1 MTSIKYLF
9 SFLILCMQIDS
20 FAQDKI
26 ILNNKKVID
35 GKILEVGLNEIK
47 YKPSD
52 NLEGPEYS
60 IAKKEV
66 QLILFSNGKKEI
78 IKTTNNRKTFLD
90 SSFTKYRNS
99 ITTDLFSPIYND
111 FSVAYERRLKNK
123 DIGLKIPLFISVNK
137 DDYFRRRYYD
147 YEYYNYIPDE
157 INYSDSTYSRYHSNF
172 NNLKNIGFR
181 SGLQSKFYLS
191 DLKKVNWFISP
202 ELIFGFKTE
211 EFENTNTVEK
221 YKILSFDSIVYDDYT
236 IVNPNIDFN
245 NILSSSIYKE
255 NQTKTNQFNIGLLL
269 STGFEYRPLPRLSLG
284 AEFGMGYNNVF
295 ERRTTT
301 NDLSEVE
308 NKSKDFNKYFIWRT
322 AFNLGFHF

>member
-1 MTSIKYLF
+1 MKKILTI
-9 SFLILCMQIDS
+9 LILAIQ
-20 FAQDKI
+20 FYTFGQDKI

-60 IAKKEV
+60 IAKKEI
-66 QLILFSNGKKEI
+66 QLILFSNGKEEI
-78 IKTTNNRKTFLD
+78 IKNTKNRKEFLD
-90 SSFTKYRNS
+90 SSFIKYRNS

-111 FSVAYERRLKNK
+111 FSLAYERRLTNKN
-123 DIGLKIPLFISVNK
+123 IGLKIPLFISVNK
-137 DDYFRRRYYD
+137 DIYFRNRYYD
-147 YEYYNYIPDE
+147 YNYNYIPDE
-157 INYSDSTYSRYHSNF
+157 INYLDSTYSRYNNKF

-181 SGLQSKFYLS
+181 SGLQSKFYFS
-191 DLKKVNWFISP
+191 DLKRVNWFISP

-211 EFENTNTVEK
+211 ENENTNIVEK

-245 NILSSSIYKE
+245 NILSSSIFSE
-255 NQTKTNQFNIGLLL
+255 NHTKINQFNIGLLL

-284 AEFGMGYNNVF
+284 GEFGMGYNNVF
-295 ERRTTT
+295 EKRIYT
-301 NDLSEVE
+301 NKEMQKEYKD
-308 NKSKDFNKYFIWRT
+308 KDFDKYFIWRT
-322 AFNLGFHF
+322 AFNIGFHF

>member
-1 MTSIKYLF
+1 MKKILTILF
-9 SFLILCMQIDS
+9 LAIQFYT
-20 FAQDKI
+20 FGQDKI

-66 QLILFSNGKKEI
+66 QLILFSNGKEEI
-78 IKTTNNRKTFLD
+78 IKNTKNRKEFLD
-90 SSFTKYRNS
+90 SSFIKYRNS

-111 FSVAYERRLKNK
+111 FSLAYERRLTNKN
-123 DIGLKIPLFISVNK
+123 IGLKIPLFISVNK
-137 DDYFRRRYYD
+137 DIYFRNRYYD
-147 YEYYNYIPDE
+147 YNYNYIPDE
-157 INYSDSTYSRYHSNF
+157 INYSDSTYSRYNNQF

-181 SGLQSKFYLS
+181 SGLQSKFYFS
-191 DLKKVNWFISP
+191 DLKRVNWFISP

-211 EFENTNTVEK
+211 ENENTNIVEK
-221 YKILSFDSIVYDDYT
+221 YKIISFDTLVYDDYT

-245 NILSSSIYKE
+245 NILSSSIFSE
-255 NQTKTNQFNIGLLL
+255 NHTKINQFNIGLLL

-284 AEFGMGYNNVF
+284 GEFGMGYNNVF
-295 ERRTTT
+295 EKRIYT
-301 NDLSEVE
+301 NKEMQKEYKD
-308 NKSKDFNKYFIWRT
+308 KDFDKYFIWRT
-322 AFNLGFHF
+322 AFNIGFHF

>member
-1 MTSIKYLF
+1 MKKILTILF
-9 SFLILCMQIDS
+9 LAIQFYT
-20 FAQDKI
+20 FGQDKI

-66 QLILFSNGKKEI
+66 QLILFSNGKEEI
-78 IKTTNNRKTFLD
+78 IKNTKNRKEFLD
-90 SSFTKYRNS
+90 SSFIKYRNS

-111 FSVAYERRLKNK
+111 FSLAYERRLTNKN
-123 DIGLKIPLFISVNK
+123 IGLKIPLFISVNK
-137 DDYFRRRYYD
+137 DIYFRNRYYD
-147 YEYYNYIPDE
+147 YNYNYIPDE
-157 INYSDSTYSRYHSNF
+157 INYSDSTFSRYNNQF

-181 SGLQSKFYLS
+181 SGLQSKFYFS
-191 DLKKVNWFISP
+191 DLKRVNWFISP

-211 EFENTNTVEK
+211 ENENTNIVEK
-221 YKILSFDSIVYDDYT
+221 YKIISFDTLVYEDYT

-245 NILSSSIYKE
+245 NILSSSIFSE
-255 NQTKTNQFNIGLLL
+255 NHTKINQFNIGLLL

-284 AEFGMGYNNVF
+284 GEFGMGYNNVF
-295 ERRTTT
+295 EKRIYT
-301 NDLSEVE
+301 NKEMQKEYKD
-308 NKSKDFNKYFIWRT
+308 KDFDKYFIWRT
-322 AFNLGFHF
+322 AFNIGFHF

>member
-1 MTSIKYLF
+1 MKKILTI
-9 SFLILCMQIDS
+9 LILAIQ
-20 FAQDKI
+20 FYTFGQDKI

-66 QLILFSNGKKEI
+66 QLILFSNGKEEI
-78 IKTTNNRKTFLD
+78 IKNTKNRKEYLD
-90 SSFTKYRNS
+90 SSFIKYRNS

-111 FSVAYERRLKNK
+111 FSLAYERRLTNKN
-123 DIGLKIPLFISVNK
+123 IGLKIPLFISVNK
-137 DDYFRRRYYD
+137 DIYFRNRYYD
-147 YEYYNYIPDE
+147 YNYNYIPDE
-157 INYSDSTYSRYHSNF
+157 INYLDSTYSRYNNKF

-181 SGLQSKFYLS
+181 SGLQSKFYFS
-191 DLKKVNWFISP
+191 DLKRVNWFISP

-211 EFENTNTVEK
+211 ENKNTNIVEK
-221 YKILSFDSIVYDDYT
+221 YKIISFDTLVYEDYT

-245 NILSSSIYKE
+245 NILSSSIFSE
-255 NQTKTNQFNIGLLL
+255 NHTKINQFNIGLLL

-284 AEFGMGYNNVF
+284 GEFGMGYNNVF
-295 ERRTTT
+295 EKRIYT
-301 NDLSEVE
+301 NKEMQKEYKD
-308 NKSKDFNKYFIWRT
+308 KDFDKYFIWRT
-322 AFNLGFHF
+322 AFNIGFHF

>member
-1 MTSIKYLF
+1 MKKILTI
-9 SFLILCMQIDS
+9 LILAIQ
-20 FAQDKI
+20 FYTFGQDKI

-60 IAKKEV
+60 IAKKEI
-66 QLILFSNGKKEI
+66 QLILFSNGKEEI
-78 IKTTNNRKTFLD
+78 IKNTKNRKEYLD
-90 SSFTKYRNS
+90 SSFIKYRNS

-111 FSVAYERRLKNK
+111 FSLAYERRLTNKN
-123 DIGLKIPLFISVNK
+123 IGLKIPLFISVNK
-137 DDYFRRRYYD
+137 DIYFRNRYYD
-147 YEYYNYIPDE
+147 YNYNYIPDE
-157 INYSDSTYSRYHSNF
+157 INYLDSTYSRYNNKF

-181 SGLQSKFYLS
+181 SGLQSKFYFS
-191 DLKKVNWFISP
+191 DLKRVNWFISP

-211 EFENTNTVEK
+211 ENENTNIVEK

-245 NILSSSIYKE
+245 NILSSSIFSE
-255 NQTKTNQFNIGLLL
+255 NHTKINQFNIGLLL

-284 AEFGMGYNNVF
+284 GEFGMGYNNVF
-295 ERRTTT
+295 EKRIYT
-301 NDLSEVE
+301 NKEMQKEYKD
-308 NKSKDFNKYFIWRT
+308 KDFDKYFIWRT
-322 AFNLGFHF
+322 AFNIGFHF

>member
-1 MTSIKYLF
+1 MKKILTILF
-9 SFLILCMQIDS
+9 LAIQFYT
-20 FAQDKI
+20 FGQDKI

-66 QLILFSNGKKEI
+66 QLILFSNGKEEI
-78 IKTTNNRKTFLD
+78 IKNTKNRKEFLD
-90 SSFTKYRNS
+90 SSFIKYRNS

-111 FSVAYERRLKNK
+111 FSLAYERRLTNKN
-123 DIGLKIPLFISVNK
+123 IGLKIPLFISVNK
-137 DDYFRRRYYD
+137 DIYFRNRYYD
-147 YEYYNYIPDE
+147 YNYNYIPDE
-157 INYSDSTYSRYHSNF
+157 INYSDSTYSRYNNQF

-181 SGLQSKFYLS
+181 SGLQSKFYFS
-191 DLKKVNWFISP
+191 DLKRVNWFISP

-211 EFENTNTVEK
+211 ENKNTNIVEK
-221 YKILSFDSIVYDDYT
+221 YKIISFDTLVYEDYT

-245 NILSSSIYKE
+245 NILSSSIFSE
-255 NQTKTNQFNIGLLL
+255 NHTKINQFNIGLLL

-284 AEFGMGYNNVF
+284 GEFGMGYNNVF
-295 ERRTTT
+295 EKRIYT
-301 NDLSEVE
+301 NKEIQKEYKD
-308 NKSKDFNKYFIWRT
+308 KDFDKYFIWRT
-322 AFNLGFHF
+322 AFNIGFHF

>member
-1 MTSIKYLF
+1 MKKILTI
-9 SFLILCMQIDS
+9 LILAIQ
-20 FAQDKI
+20 FYTFGQDKI

-66 QLILFSNGKKEI
+66 QLILFSNGKEEI
-78 IKTTNNRKTFLD
+78 IKNTKNRKEFLD
-90 SSFTKYRNS
+90 SSFIKYRNS

-111 FSVAYERRLKNK
+111 FSLAYERRLTNKN
-123 DIGLKIPLFISVNK
+123 IGLKIPLFISVNK
-137 DDYFRRRYYD
+137 DIYFRNRYYD
-147 YEYYNYIPDE
+147 YNYNYIPDE
-157 INYSDSTYSRYHSNF
+157 INYSDSTYSRYNNQF

-181 SGLQSKFYLS
+181 SGLQSKFYFS
-191 DLKKVNWFISP
+191 DLKRVNWFISP

-211 EFENTNTVEK
+211 ENKNTNIVEK

-245 NILSSSIYKE
+245 NILSSSIFSE
-255 NQTKTNQFNIGLLL
+255 NHTKINQFNIGLLL

-284 AEFGMGYNNVF
+284 GEFGMGYNNVF
-295 ERRTTT
+295 EKRIYT
-301 NDLSEVE
+301 NKEMQKEYKD
-308 NKSKDFNKYFIWRT
+308 KDFDKYFIWRT
-322 AFNLGFHF
+322 AFNIGFHF

>member
-1 MTSIKYLF
+1 MKKILTILF
-9 SFLILCMQIDS
+9 LAIQFYT
-20 FAQDKI
+20 FGQDKI

-66 QLILFSNGKKEI
+66 QLILFSNGKEEI
-78 IKTTNNRKTFLD
+78 IKNTKNRKEFLD
-90 SSFTKYRNS
+90 SSFIKYRNS

-111 FSVAYERRLKNK
+111 FSLAYERRLTNKN
-123 DIGLKIPLFISVNK
+123 IGLKIPLFISVNK
-137 DDYFRRRYYD
+137 DIYFRNRYYD
-147 YEYYNYIPDE
+147 YNYNYIPDE
-157 INYSDSTYSRYHSNF
+157 INYSDSTYSRYNNQF

-181 SGLQSKFYLS
+181 SGLQSKFYFS
-191 DLKKVNWFISP
+191 DLKRVNWFISP

-211 EFENTNTVEK
+211 ENKNTNIVEK

-245 NILSSSIYKE
+245 NILSSSIFSE
-255 NQTKTNQFNIGLLL
+255 NHTKINQFNIGLLL

-284 AEFGMGYNNVF
+284 GEFGMGYNNVF
-295 ERRTTT
+295 EKRIYT
-301 NDLSEVE
+301 NKEIQKEYKD
-308 NKSKDFNKYFIWRT
+308 KDFDKYFIWRT
-322 AFNLGFHF
+322 AFNIGFHF

>member
-1 MTSIKYLF
+1 MKKILTILF
-9 SFLILCMQIDS
+9 LAIQFYT
-20 FAQDKI
+20 FGQDKI

-66 QLILFSNGKKEI
+66 QLILFSNGKEEI
-78 IKTTNNRKTFLD
+78 IKNTKNRKEYLD
-90 SSFTKYRNS
+90 SSFIKYRNS

-111 FSVAYERRLKNK
+111 FSLAYERRLTNKN
-123 DIGLKIPLFISVNK
+123 IGLKIPLFISVNK
-137 DDYFRRRYYD
+137 DIYFRNRYYD
-147 YEYYNYIPDE
+147 YNYNYIPDE
-157 INYSDSTYSRYHSNF
+157 INYSDSTYLRYNNQF

-181 SGLQSKFYLS
+181 SGLQSKFYFS
-191 DLKKVNWFISP
+191 DLKRVNWFISP

-211 EFENTNTVEK
+211 ENENTNIVEK
-221 YKILSFDSIVYDDYT
+221 YKIISFDTLVYEDYT

-245 NILSSSIYKE
+245 NILSSSIFSE
-255 NQTKTNQFNIGLLL
+255 NHTKINQFNIGLLL

-284 AEFGMGYNNVF
+284 GEFGMGYNNVF
-295 ERRTTT
+295 EKRIYT
-301 NDLSEVE
+301 NKEMQKEYKD
-308 NKSKDFNKYFIWRT
+308 KDFDKYFIWRT
-322 AFNLGFHF
+322 AFNIGFHF

>member
-1 MTSIKYLF
+1 MKIILTILF
-9 SFLILCMQIDS
+9 LAIQFYT
-20 FAQDKI
+20 FGQDKI

-66 QLILFSNGKKEI
+66 QLILFSNGKEEI
-78 IKTTNNRKTFLD
+78 IKNTKNRKEFLD
-90 SSFTKYRNS
+90 SSFIKYRNS

-111 FSVAYERRLKNK
+111 FSLAYERRLTNKN
-123 DIGLKIPLFISVNK
+123 IGLKIPLFISVNK
-137 DDYFRRRYYD
+137 DIYFRNRYYD
-147 YEYYNYIPDE
+147 YNYNYIPDE
-157 INYSDSTYSRYHSNF
+157 INYSDSTYSRYNNQF

-181 SGLQSKFYLS
+181 SGLQSKFYFS
-191 DLKKVNWFISP
+191 DLKRVNWFISP

-211 EFENTNTVEK
+211 ENKNTNIVEK
-221 YKILSFDSIVYDDYT
+221 YKIISFDTLVYEDYT

-245 NILSSSIYKE
+245 NILSSSIFSE
-255 NQTKTNQFNIGLLL
+255 NHTKINQFNIGLLL

-284 AEFGMGYNNVF
+284 GEFGMGYNNVF
-295 ERRTTT
+295 EKRIYT
-301 NDLSEVE
+301 NKEMQKEYKD
-308 NKSKDFNKYFIWRT
+308 KDFDKYFIWRT
-322 AFNLGFHF
+322 AFNIGFHF

>member
-1 MTSIKYLF
+1 MKKILTILF
-9 SFLILCMQIDS
+9 LAIQFYT
-20 FAQDKI
+20 FGQDKI

-66 QLILFSNGKKEI
+66 QLILFSNGKEEI
-78 IKTTNNRKTFLD
+78 IKNTKNRKEFLD
-90 SSFTKYRNS
+90 SSFIKYRNS

-111 FSVAYERRLKNK
+111 FSLAYERRLTNKN
-123 DIGLKIPLFISVNK
+123 IGLKIPLFISVNK
-137 DDYFRRRYYD
+137 DIYFRNRYYD
-147 YEYYNYIPDE
+147 YNYNYIPDE
-157 INYSDSTYSRYHSNF
+157 INYLDSTYSRYNNKF

-181 SGLQSKFYLS
+181 SGLQSKFYFS
-191 DLKKVNWFISP
+191 DLKRVNWFISP

-211 EFENTNTVEK
+211 ENENTNIVEK
-221 YKILSFDSIVYDDYT
+221 YKIISFDTLVYEDYT

-245 NILSSSIYKE
+245 NILSSSIFSE
-255 NQTKTNQFNIGLLL
+255 NHTKINQFNIGLLL

-284 AEFGMGYNNVF
+284 GEFGMGYNNVF
-295 ERRTTT
+295 EKRIYT
-301 NDLSEVE
+301 NKEMQKEYKD
-308 NKSKDFNKYFIWRT
+308 KDFDKYFIWRT
-322 AFNLGFHF
+322 AFNIGFHF

>member
-1 MTSIKYLF
+1 MKKILTI
-9 SFLILCMQIDS
+9 LILAIQ
-20 FAQDKI
+20 FYTFGQDKI

-66 QLILFSNGKKEI
+66 QLILFSNGKEEI
-78 IKTTNNRKTFLD
+78 IKNTKNRKEYLD
-90 SSFTKYRNS
+90 SSFIKYRNS

-111 FSVAYERRLKNK
+111 FSLAYERRLTNKN
-123 DIGLKIPLFISVNK
+123 IGLKIPLFISVNK
-137 DDYFRRRYYD
+137 DIYFRNRYYD
-147 YEYYNYIPDE
+147 YNYNYIPDE
-157 INYSDSTYSRYHSNF
+157 INYLDSTYSRYNNKF

-181 SGLQSKFYLS
+181 SGLQSKFYFS
-191 DLKKVNWFISP
+191 DLKRVNWFISP

-211 EFENTNTVEK
+211 ENENTNIVEK
-221 YKILSFDSIVYDDYT
+221 YKIISFDTLVYEDYT

-245 NILSSSIYKE
+245 NILSSSIFSE
-255 NQTKTNQFNIGLLL
+255 NHTKINQFNIGLLL

-284 AEFGMGYNNVF
+284 GEFGMGYNNVF
-295 ERRTTT
+295 EKRIYT
-301 NDLSEVE
+301 NKEMQKEYKD
-308 NKSKDFNKYFIWRT
+308 KDFDKYFIWRT
-322 AFNLGFHF
+322 AFNIGFHF

>member
-1 MTSIKYLF
+1 MKKILTILF
-9 SFLILCMQIDS
+9 LAIQFYT
-20 FAQDKI
+20 FGQDKI

-52 NLEGPEYS
+52 NLDGPEYS

-66 QLILFSNGKKEI
+66 QLILFSNGKEEI
-78 IKTTNNRKTFLD
+78 IKNTKNRKEFLD
-90 SSFTKYRNS
+90 SSFIKYRNS

-111 FSVAYERRLKNK
+111 FSLAYERRLTNKN
-123 DIGLKIPLFISVNK
+123 IGLKIPLFISVNK
-137 DDYFRRRYYD
+137 DIYFRNRYYD
-147 YEYYNYIPDE
+147 YNYNYIPDE
-157 INYSDSTYSRYHSNF
+157 INYSDSTYLRYNNQF

-181 SGLQSKFYLS
+181 SGLQSKFYFS
-191 DLKKVNWFISP
+191 DLKRVNWFISP

-211 EFENTNTVEK
+211 ENKNTNIVEK

-245 NILSSSIYKE
+245 NILSSSIFSE
-255 NQTKTNQFNIGLLL
+255 NHTKINQFNIGLLL

-284 AEFGMGYNNVF
+284 GEFGMGYNNVF
-295 ERRTTT
+295 EKRIYT
-301 NDLSEVE
+301 NKEMQKEYKD
-308 NKSKDFNKYFIWRT
+308 KDFDKYFIWRT
-322 AFNLGFHF
+322 AFNIGFHF

>member
-1 MTSIKYLF
+1 MKKILTILF
-9 SFLILCMQIDS
+9 LAIQFYT
-20 FAQDKI
+20 FGQDKI

-66 QLILFSNGKKEI
+66 QLILFSNGKEEI
-78 IKTTNNRKTFLD
+78 IKNTKNRKEFLD
-90 SSFTKYRNS
+90 SSFIKYRNS

-111 FSVAYERRLKNK
+111 FSLAYERRLTNKN
-123 DIGLKIPLFISVNK
+123 IGLKIPLFISVNK
-137 DDYFRRRYYD
+137 DIYFRNRYYD
-147 YEYYNYIPDE
+147 YNYNYIPDE
-157 INYSDSTYSRYHSNF
+157 INYSDSTYSRYNNQF

-181 SGLQSKFYLS
+181 SGLQSKFYFS
-191 DLKKVNWFISP
+191 DLKRVNWFISP

-211 EFENTNTVEK
+211 ENENTNIVEK
-221 YKILSFDSIVYDDYT
+221 YKIISFDTLVYEDYT

-245 NILSSSIYKE
+245 NILSSSIFSE
-255 NQTKTNQFNIGLLL
+255 NHTKINQFNIGLLL

-284 AEFGMGYNNVF
+284 GEFGMGYNNVF
-295 ERRTTT
+295 EKRIYT
-301 NDLSEVE
+301 NKEMQKEYKD
-308 NKSKDFNKYFIWRT
+308 KDFDKYFIWRT
-322 AFNLGFHF
+322 AFNIGFHF

>member
-1 MTSIKYLF
+1 MKKILTI
-9 SFLILCMQIDS
+9 LILAIQ
-20 FAQDKI
+20 FYTFGQDKI

-66 QLILFSNGKKEI
+66 QLILFSNGKEEI
-78 IKTTNNRKTFLD
+78 IKNTKNRKEYLD
-90 SSFTKYRNS
+90 SSYIKYRNS

-111 FSVAYERRLKNK
+111 FSLAYERRLTNKN
-123 DIGLKIPLFISVNK
+123 IGLKIPLFISVNK
-137 DDYFRRRYYD
+137 DIYFRNRYYD
-147 YEYYNYIPDE
+147 YNYNYIPDE
-157 INYSDSTYSRYHSNF
+157 INYLDSTYSRYNNKF

-181 SGLQSKFYLS
+181 SGLQSKFYFS
-191 DLKKVNWFISP
+191 DLKRVNWFISP

-211 EFENTNTVEK
+211 ENKNTNIVEK

-245 NILSSSIYKE
+245 NILSSSIFSE
-255 NQTKTNQFNIGLLL
+255 NHTKINQFNIGLLL

-284 AEFGMGYNNVF
+284 GEFGMGYNNVF
-295 ERRTTT
+295 EKRIYT
-301 NDLSEVE
+301 NKEMQKEYKD
-308 NKSKDFNKYFIWRT
+308 KDFDKYFIWRT
-322 AFNLGFHF
+322 AFNIGFHF

>member
-1 MTSIKYLF
+1 MKKILTI
-9 SFLILCMQIDS
+9 LILAIQ
-20 FAQDKI
+20 FYTFGQDKI

-66 QLILFSNGKKEI
+66 QLILFSNGKEEI
-78 IKTTNNRKTFLD
+78 IKNTKNRKEYLD
-90 SSFTKYRNS
+90 SSFIKYRNS

-111 FSVAYERRLKNK
+111 FSLAYERRLTNKN
-123 DIGLKIPLFISVNK
+123 IGLKIPLFISVNK
-137 DDYFRRRYYD
+137 DIYFRNRYYD
-147 YEYYNYIPDE
+147 YNYNYIPDE
-157 INYSDSTYSRYHSNF
+157 INYLDSTYSRYNNKF

-181 SGLQSKFYLS
+181 SGLQSKFYFS
-191 DLKKVNWFISP
+191 DLKRVNWFISP

-211 EFENTNTVEK
+211 ENENTNIVEK

-245 NILSSSIYKE
+245 NILSSSIFSE
-255 NQTKTNQFNIGLLL
+255 NHTKINQFNIGLLL

-284 AEFGMGYNNVF
+284 GEFGMGYNNVF
-295 ERRTTT
+295 EKRIYT
-301 NDLSEVE
+301 NKEMQKEYKD
-308 NKSKDFNKYFIWRT
+308 KDFDKYFIWRT
-322 AFNLGFHF
+322 AFNIGFHF

>member
-1 MTSIKYLF
+1 MKKILTI
-9 SFLILCMQIDS
+9 LILAIQ
-20 FAQDKI
+20 FYTFGQDKI

-66 QLILFSNGKKEI
+66 QLILFSNGKEEI
-78 IKTTNNRKTFLD
+78 IKNTKNRKEFLD
-90 SSFTKYRNS
+90 SSFIKYRNS

-111 FSVAYERRLKNK
+111 FSLAYERRLTNKN
-123 DIGLKIPLFISVNK
+123 IGLKIPLFISVNK
-137 DDYFRRRYYD
+137 DIYFRNRYYD
-147 YEYYNYIPDE
+147 YNYNYIPDE
-157 INYSDSTYSRYHSNF
+157 INYLDSTYSRYNNKF

-181 SGLQSKFYLS
+181 SGLQSKFYFS
-191 DLKKVNWFISP
+191 DLKRVNWFISP

-211 EFENTNTVEK
+211 ENENTNIVEK
-221 YKILSFDSIVYDDYT
+221 YKIISFDTLVYEDYT

-245 NILSSSIYKE
+245 NILSSSIFSE
-255 NQTKTNQFNIGLLL
+255 NHTKINQFNIGLLL

-284 AEFGMGYNNVF
+284 GEFGMGYNNVF
-295 ERRTTT
+295 EKRIYT
-301 NDLSEVE
+301 NKEMQKEYKD
-308 NKSKDFNKYFIWRT
+308 KDFDKYFIWRT
-322 AFNLGFHF
+322 AFNIGFHF

>member
-1 MTSIKYLF
+1 MKKILTILF
-9 SFLILCMQIDS
+9 LAIQFYT
-20 FAQDKI
+20 FGQDKI

-66 QLILFSNGKKEI
+66 QLILFSNGKEEI
-78 IKTTNNRKTFLD
+78 IKNTKNRKEFLD
-90 SSFTKYRNS
+90 SSFIKYRNS

-111 FSVAYERRLKNK
+111 FSLAYERRLTNKN
-123 DIGLKIPLFISVNK
+123 IGLKIPLFISVNK
-137 DDYFRRRYYD
+137 DIYFRNRYYD
-147 YEYYNYIPDE
+147 YNYNYIPDE
-157 INYSDSTYSRYHSNF
+157 INYSDSTYSRYNNKF

-181 SGLQSKFYLS
+181 SGLQSKFYFS
-191 DLKKVNWFISP
+191 DLKRVNWFISP

-211 EFENTNTVEK
+211 ENENTNIVEK
-221 YKILSFDSIVYDDYT
+221 YKIISFDTLVYEDYT

-245 NILSSSIYKE
+245 NILSSSIFSE
-255 NQTKTNQFNIGLLL
+255 NHTKINQFNIGLLL

-284 AEFGMGYNNVF
+284 GEFGMGYNNVF
-295 ERRTTT
+295 EKRIYT
-301 NDLSEVE
+301 NKEMQKEYKD
-308 NKSKDFNKYFIWRT
+308 KDFDKYFIWRT
-322 AFNLGFHF
+322 AFNIGFHF

>member
-1 MTSIKYLF
+1 MKKILTI
-9 SFLILCMQIDS
+9 LILAIQ
-20 FAQDKI
+20 FYTFGQDKI

-66 QLILFSNGKKEI
+66 QLILFSNGKEEI
-78 IKTTNNRKTFLD
+78 IKNTKNRKEYLD
-90 SSFTKYRNS
+90 SSYIKYRNS

-111 FSVAYERRLKNK
+111 FSLAYERRLTNKN
-123 DIGLKIPLFISVNK
+123 IGLKIPLFISVNK
-137 DDYFRRRYYD
+137 DIYFRNRYYD
-147 YEYYNYIPDE
+147 YNYNYIPDE
-157 INYSDSTYSRYHSNF
+157 INYSDSTFSRYNNQF

-181 SGLQSKFYLS
+181 SGLQSKFYFS
-191 DLKKVNWFISP
+191 DLKRVNWFISP

-211 EFENTNTVEK
+211 ENKNTNIVEK

-245 NILSSSIYKE
+245 NILSSSIFSE
-255 NQTKTNQFNIGLLL
+255 NHTKINQFNIGLLL

-284 AEFGMGYNNVF
+284 GEFGMGYNNVF
-295 ERRTTT
+295 EKRIYT
-301 NDLSEVE
+301 NKEMQKEYKD
-308 NKSKDFNKYFIWRT
+308 KDFDKYFIWRT
-322 AFNLGFHF
+322 AFNIGFHF

>member
-1 MTSIKYLF
+1 MKKILTI
-9 SFLILCMQIDS
+9 LILAIQ
-20 FAQDKI
+20 FYTFGQDKI

-66 QLILFSNGKKEI
+66 QLILFSNGKEEI
-78 IKTTNNRKTFLD
+78 IKNTKNRKEFLD
-90 SSFTKYRNS
+90 SSFIKYRNS

-111 FSVAYERRLKNK
+111 FSLAYERRLTNKN
-123 DIGLKIPLFISVNK
+123 IGLKIPLFISVNK
-137 DDYFRRRYYD
+137 DIYFRNRYYD
-147 YEYYNYIPDE
+147 YNYNYIPDE
-157 INYSDSTYSRYHSNF
+157 INYSDSTYSRYNNQF

-181 SGLQSKFYLS
+181 SGLQSKFYFS
-191 DLKKVNWFISP
+191 DLKRVNWFISP

-211 EFENTNTVEK
+211 ENENTNIVEK
-221 YKILSFDSIVYDDYT
+221 YKIISFDTLVYEDYT

-245 NILSSSIYKE
+245 NILSSSIFSE
-255 NQTKTNQFNIGLLL
+255 NHTKINQFNIGLLL

-284 AEFGMGYNNVF
+284 GEFGMGYNNVF
-295 ERRTTT
+295 EKRIYT
-301 NDLSEVE
+301 NKEMQKEYKD
-308 NKSKDFNKYFIWRT
+308 KDFDKYFIWRT
-322 AFNLGFHF
+322 AFNIGFHF

>member
-1 MTSIKYLF
+1 MKKILTI
-9 SFLILCMQIDS
+9 LILAIQ
-20 FAQDKI
+20 FYTFGQDKI

-66 QLILFSNGKKEI
+66 QLILFSNGKEEI
-78 IKTTNNRKTFLD
+78 IKNTKNRKEFLD
-90 SSFTKYRNS
+90 SSFIKYRNS

-111 FSVAYERRLKNK
+111 FSLAYERRLTNKN
-123 DIGLKIPLFISVNK
+123 IGLKIPLFISVNK
-137 DDYFRRRYYD
+137 DIYFRNRYYD
-147 YEYYNYIPDE
+147 YNYNYIPDE
-157 INYSDSTYSRYHSNF
+157 INYLDSTYSRYNNKF

-181 SGLQSKFYLS
+181 SGLQSKFYFS
-191 DLKKVNWFISP
+191 DLKRVNWFISP

-211 EFENTNTVEK
+211 ENENTNIVEK

-245 NILSSSIYKE
+245 NILSSSIFSE
-255 NQTKTNQFNIGLLL
+255 NHTKINQFNIGLLL

-284 AEFGMGYNNVF
+284 GEFGMGYNNVF
-295 ERRTTT
+295 EKRIYT
-301 NDLSEVE
+301 NKEMQKEYKD
-308 NKSKDFNKYFIWRT
+308 KDFDKYFIWRT
-322 AFNLGFHF
+322 AFNIGFHF

>member
-1 MTSIKYLF
+1 MKKILTILF
-9 SFLILCMQIDS
+9 LAIQFYT
-20 FAQDKI
+20 FGQDKI

-66 QLILFSNGKKEI
+66 QLILFSNGKEEI
-78 IKTTNNRKTFLD
+78 IKNTKNRKEFLD
-90 SSFTKYRNS
+90 SSFIKYRNS

-111 FSVAYERRLKNK
+111 FSLAYERRLTNKN
-123 DIGLKIPLFISVNK
+123 IGLKIPLFISVNK
-137 DDYFRRRYYD
+137 DIYFRNRYYD
-147 YEYYNYIPDE
+147 YNYNYIPDE
-157 INYSDSTYSRYHSNF
+157 INYLDSTYSRYNNKF

-181 SGLQSKFYLS
+181 SGLQSKFYFS
-191 DLKKVNWFISP
+191 DLKRVNWFISP

-211 EFENTNTVEK
+211 ENKNTNIVEK

-245 NILSSSIYKE
+245 NILSSSIFSE
-255 NQTKTNQFNIGLLL
+255 NHTKINQFNIGLLL

-284 AEFGMGYNNVF
+284 GEFGMGYNNVF
-295 ERRTTT
+295 EKRIYT
-301 NDLSEVE
+301 NKEMQKEYKD
-308 NKSKDFNKYFIWRT
+308 KDFDKYFIWRT
-322 AFNLGFHF
+322 AFNIGFHF

>member
-1 MTSIKYLF
+1 MKKILTILF
-9 SFLILCMQIDS
+9 LAIQFYT
-20 FAQDKI
+20 FGQDKI

-66 QLILFSNGKKEI
+66 QLILFSNGKEEI
-78 IKTTNNRKTFLD
+78 IKNTKNRKEYLD
-90 SSFTKYRNS
+90 SSFIKYRNS

-111 FSVAYERRLKNK
+111 FSLAYERRLTNKN
-123 DIGLKIPLFISVNK
+123 IGLKIPLFISVNK
-137 DDYFRRRYYD
+137 DIYFRNRYYD
-147 YEYYNYIPDE
+147 YNYNYIPDE
-157 INYSDSTYSRYHSNF
+157 INYSDSTYSRYNNQF

-181 SGLQSKFYLS
+181 SGLQSKFYFS
-191 DLKKVNWFISP
+191 DLKRVNWFISP

-211 EFENTNTVEK
+211 ENENTNIVEK
-221 YKILSFDSIVYDDYT
+221 YKIISFDTLVYEDYT

-245 NILSSSIYKE
+245 NILSSSIFSE
-255 NQTKTNQFNIGLLL
+255 NHTKINQFNIGLLL

-284 AEFGMGYNNVF
+284 GEFGMGYNNVF
-295 ERRTTT
+295 EKRIYT
-301 NDLSEVE
+301 NKEMQKEYKD
-308 NKSKDFNKYFIWRT
+308 KDFDKYFIWRT
-322 AFNLGFHF
+322 AFNIGFHF

>member
-1 MTSIKYLF
+1 MKKILTILF
-9 SFLILCMQIDS
+9 LAIQFYT
-20 FAQDKI
+20 FGQDKI

-66 QLILFSNGKKEI
+66 QLILFSNGKEEI
-78 IKTTNNRKTFLD
+78 IKNTKNRKEFLD
-90 SSFTKYRNS
+90 SIFIKYRNS

-111 FSVAYERRLKNK
+111 FSLAYERRLTNKN
-123 DIGLKIPLFISVNK
+123 IGLKIPLFISVNK
-137 DDYFRRRYYD
+137 DIYFRNRYYD
-147 YEYYNYIPDE
+147 YNYNYIPDE
-157 INYSDSTYSRYHSNF
+157 INYLDSTYSRYNNKF

-181 SGLQSKFYLS
+181 SGLQSKFYFS
-191 DLKKVNWFISP
+191 DLKRVNWFISP

-211 EFENTNTVEK
+211 ENKNTNIVEK

-245 NILSSSIYKE
+245 NILSSSIFSE
-255 NQTKTNQFNIGLLL
+255 NHTKINQFNIGLLL

-284 AEFGMGYNNVF
+284 GEFGMGYNNVF
-295 ERRTTT
+295 EKRIYT
-301 NDLSEVE
+301 NKEMQKEYKD
-308 NKSKDFNKYFIWRT
+308 KDFDKYFIWRT
-322 AFNLGFHF
+322 AFNIGFHF